1 MSLSPA
7 VSLTRDL
14 IRCPSVTPTDAG
26 ALDIVERAL
35 KAVGFETHRLPFTE
49 AGTPDV
55 DNLFAR
61 IGSGAPHLVFAGHSD
76 VVPTGDLA
84 RWSCDPFAGEIV
96 GDRIIG
102 RGASDMKGAIGA
114 FMAATLAYIDR
125 HGAPKRG
132 AISFLITGDEEGP
145 SINGT
150 VKMLDW
156 AKTRGET
163 FDHAIVGEP
172 TCVSALGDTIKI
184 GRRGSLNGK
193 IKVVGKQG
201 HVAYPHRAD
210 NPVPVIARIV
220 AALSTHVFDRGTAH
234 FDRTN
239 LEVSSIDVGNPA
251 VNVIPAEA
259 RAQFNVRFNDAWTL
273 ETLRAQISQVVTEAA
288 GEARVE
294 LEFLPS
300 NAVSFITHPG
310 AFTDLVAD
318 AVKDVTGLTPELSTS
333 GGTSDARFITRYCPV
348 VEFGLTNETIH
359 AVDENARVA
368 DIDRL
373 AAVYLR
379 ILEKYF
385 AA

>member
-14 IRCPSVTPTDAG
+14 IRCPSVTPQDAG
-26 ALDIVERAL
+26 ALDVVEKAL
-35 KAVGFETHRLPFTE
+35 KAAGFETHRLPFTE
-49 AGTPDV
+49 TGTPDV
-55 DNLFAR
+55 DNLFAK
-61 IGSGAPHLVFAGHSD
+61 IGAGAPHLVFAGHTD

-84 RWSCDPFAGEIV
+84 RWSVDPFAAEIRDGV
-96 GDRIIG
+96 LIG

-114 FMAATLAYIDR
+114 FLAAALAFVAR
-125 HGAPKRG
+125 HGKPDG

-156 AKTRGET
+156 ARARGEK

-172 TCVSALGDTIKI
+172 TNVSALGDTIKI
-184 GRRGSLNGK
+184 GRRGSLNGR
-193 IKVVGKQG
+193 IRVLGKQG

-210 NPVPVIARIV
+210 NPVPTIARIA
-220 AALSTHVFDRGTAH
+220 AALSSHDFDTGTTH
-234 FDRTN
+234 FDPTN

-259 RAQFNVRFNDAWTL
+259 RAQFNVRFNDTWSL
-273 ETLRAQISQVVTEAA
+273 ETLRERIAAVVAEAA
-288 GEARVE
+288 AGARVE

-310 AFTDLVAD
+310 DFTELVAT
-318 AVKDVTGLTPELSTS
+318 AVKDVTGVTPELSTS
-333 GGTSDARFITRYCPV
+333 GGTSDARFITRDCPV

-368 DIDRL
+368 DIDAL

-379 ILEKYF
+379 ILETYF
-385 AA
+385 KRG